1 MAEEIINELV
11 EMNNLLIIISI
22 LLGCQTMS
30 AQEMK
35 DVFSAMPDSVL
46 PTLTRNN
53 RLDMIDFVTSGMKAE
68 VKDVFDETVT
78 LDTLTTDYLHLTLS
92 DALMVEMKLL
102 PSSNVLSDSTK
113 KVVCVVMTYG
123 RKPFESRVQMFTSNW
138 NPQPLPAYISDGK
151 VARLSPS
158 DTTLSLQKVELVEY
172 REEGEEKSAK
182 DEEIP
187 LMILKWNG
195 NTFNKD

>member
-1 MAEEIINELV
+1 MK
-11 EMNNLLIIISI
+11 NLLIILSVV
-22 LLGCQTMS
+22 LGCQTMS

-53 RLDMIDFVTSGMKAE
+53 RLDMVDFVTSGMKAE

-78 LDTLTTDYLHLTLS
+78 LDTLTADYLHLTLS
-92 DALMVEMKLL
+92 DALKVEMKLL
-102 PSSNVLSDSTK
+102 PSSVVLSDSTTK
-113 KVVCVVMTYG
+113 AVCMVMTYG
-123 RKPFESRVQMFTSNW
+123 KRPFESRIQMFTSNW
-138 NPQPLPAYISDGK
+138 NPLPLPAYLSDGN
-151 VARLSPS
+151 VAHLSPS

-172 REEGEEKSAK
+172 REEGEEKSTK

-187 LMILKWNG
+187 LTTLKWDG

>member
-1 MAEEIINELV
+1 MK
-11 EMNNLLIIISI
+11 NLLIILSVV
-22 LLGCQTMS
+22 LGCQTMS

-53 RLDMIDFVTSGMKAE
+53 RLDMIDFVTSGMRAE

-78 LDTLTTDYLHLTLS
+78 LDTLTADYLHLTLS
-92 DALMVEMKLL
+92 DALKVEMKLL
-102 PSSNVLSDSTK
+102 PSSVVLSDSTTK
-113 KVVCVVMTYG
+113 AVCMVMTYG
-123 RKPFESRVQMFTSNW
+123 KRPFESRIQMFTSNW